1 MSATTEATAASAGHG
16 HDHDHDRPSH
26 CENCRADLHGHYCHE
41 CGQSVHNPVR
51 NFGHAVEEVFESF
64 WHLDGRVFRTLRDLL
79 SPGKVAR
86 DYLAGHRVRYL
97 PPLRLFVIASVLTFF
112 VAQFAIHVETATHF
126 DIDTAQSTT
135 VRLGNVK
142 KQMRAAQSVVEVEE
156 LRARIVGELRVAAA
170 AAPVARSTIE
180 ASIAGVQRQADKRIE
195 ALRAEQGL
203 SAQDVASQRAEGDR
217 LAAAPKPGSMEAAKD
232 LAEVERLRDARIAR
246 LRDEHAAQ
254 AAGLRDASTL
264 AAQIRVANAEAGCRI
279 AQLQIGH
286 AASSEGARAHDKDRA
301 RYGETDCDGMDDP
314 ISFNGKPWD
323 AKTNPLTVTWWPRF
337 ANDWLN
343 RQVGKG
349 EANFQRA
356 TKDPALY
363 IHALIGAIPS
373 ALFLMVPIFALL
385 LKIAYLGSGRGYLE
399 HLVVALY
406 SHTYLCL
413 ALLAMFVLMLLG
425 DAIAPHWAGFA
436 WIKGLGIGLLWL
448 WMPIYLLLMEK
459 RVYANGWALTLLR
472 YTLIGGAYFFLMSL
486 ATAGIMAAA
495 IVRM

>member
-1 MSATTEATAASAGHG
+1 MSAPTETTAASANHG
-16 HDHDHDRPSH
+16 HDDPSH
-26 CENCRADLHGHYCHE
+26 CENCKAELHGHYCHD

-97 PPLRLFVIASVLTFF
+97 PPLRVFVIASVLTFF
-112 VAQFAIHVETATHF
+112 VAQFAIHVETNSHF
-126 DIDTAQSTT
+126 DIDTAQRTT

-142 KQMRAAQSVVEVEE
+142 KQMRDADSVVEVEE
-156 LRARIVGELRVAAA
+156 IRARIVGELRAAAA
-170 AAPVARSTIE
+170 AAPVARNTIE
-180 ASIAGVQRQADKRIE
+180 ASIVSVERQADKRIE
-195 ALRAEQGL
+195 ALRALQGL
-203 SAQDVASQRAEGDR
+203 DPEQIAAQKAEGDR
-217 LAAAPKPGSMEAAKD
+217 LASAPKPGSLQSAKT
-232 LAEVERLRDARIAR
+232 LAEAERLRDERIAR
-246 LRDEHAAQ
+246 LRAEQ
-254 AAGLRDASTL
+254 AALPAASRDATAL
-264 AAQIRVANAEAGCRI
+264 AARIRQANAEAGCRI
-279 AQLQIGH
+279 AELQVGH
-286 AASSEGARAHDKDRA
+286 AQSSEGANARRKDRE
-301 RYGETDCDGMDDP
+301 RFGETDCDGVDDP
-314 ISFNGKPWD
+314 LSFNGRPWD
-323 AKTNPLTVTWWPRF
+323 PQTNPLKVQWWPQF

-349 EANFQRA
+349 ESNFQRA

-363 IHALIGAIPS
+363 VHALIGAIPS

-385 LKIAYLGSGRGYLE
+385 LKLAYLGSGRGYLE

-413 ALLAMFVLMLLG
+413 TLLAMFVLMLLG
-425 DAIAPHWAGFA
+425 DAIAPHWTGFA

-459 RVYANGWALTLLR
+459 RVYGNGWPLTLLR
-472 YTLIGGAYFFLMSL
+472 YTLIGWAYFVLLSL
-486 ATAGIMAAA
+486 ATAALMASA

>member
-1 MSATTEATAASAGHG
+1 MSAPNEAKASSAGHG
-16 HDHDHDRPSH
+16 HDDHPSH
-26 CENCRADLHGHYCHE
+26 CENCKAELQGHYCHA

-51 NFGHAVEEVFESF
+51 NLGHALEEVFESF

-86 DYLAGHRVRYL
+86 EYLAGRRVRYI
-97 PPLRLFVIASVLTFF
+97 PPLRLFVIVSVMTFF
-112 VAQFAIHVETATHF
+112 VAQFAIHVESNTHF

-142 KQMRAAQSVVEVEE
+142 KQMRDADSVAEVEE
-156 LRARIVGELRVAAA
+156 LRARMVGELRTAAA
-170 AAPVARSTIE
+170 AAPVARNAIE
-180 ASIAGVQRQADKRIE
+180 ASIVSVQRQADKRIE
-195 ALRAEQGL
+195 LLRAEQGL
-203 SAQDVASQRAEGDR
+203 DAEQVATQRAEGER
-217 LAAAPKPGSMEAAKD
+217 LAGAPRPGSIDAAKN
-232 LAEVERLRDARIAR
+232 LAEVERLRDERIAALQAQR
-246 LRDEHAAQ
+246 AQ
-254 AAGLRDASTL
+254 AAPQSRESSDYAGL
-264 AAQIRVANAEAGCRI
+264 IRQANLEAGCRI
-279 AQLQIGH
+279 AQLQVAH
-286 AASSEGARAHDKDRA
+286 AGRSEGAGLRAPDRQ
-301 RYGETDCDGMDDP
+301 RYGEVECDDSEGP
-314 ISFNGKPWD
+314 LSFNGRPWD
-323 AKTNPLTVTWWPRF
+323 PKTNPLKVEWWPQF

-349 EANFQRA
+349 EVNFQRA

-385 LKIAYLGSGRGYLE
+385 LKIAYVGSGRGYLE

-406 SHTYLCL
+406 SHIYLCL

-425 DAIAPHWAGFA
+425 DAIAPHWAGVV
-436 WIKGLGIGLLWL
+436 WLKGLAIGLLWT

-459 RVYANGWALTLLR
+459 RVYANGWPLTLLR
-472 YTLIGGAYFFLMSL
+472 YLLIGSAYFFLLSL
-486 ATAGIMAAA
+486 ATVALMTAA

>member
-195 ALRAEQGL
+195 ALRAEQG
-203 SAQDVASQRAEGDR
+203 
-217 LAAAPKPGSMEAAKD
+217 
-232 LAEVERLRDARIAR
+232 
-246 LRDEHAAQ
+246 
-254 AAGLRDASTL
+254 
-264 AAQIRVANAEAGCRI
+264 
-279 AQLQIGH
+279 
-286 AASSEGARAHDKDRA
+286 
-301 RYGETDCDGMDDP
+301 
-314 ISFNGKPWD
+314 
-323 AKTNPLTVTWWPRF
+323 
-337 ANDWLN
+337 
-343 RQVGKG
+343 
-349 EANFQRA
+349 
-356 TKDPALY
+356 
-363 IHALIGAIPS
+363 
-373 ALFLMVPIFALL
+373 
-385 LKIAYLGSGRGYLE
+385 
-399 HLVVALY
+399 
-406 SHTYLCL
+406 
-413 ALLAMFVLMLLG
+413 
-425 DAIAPHWAGFA
+425 
-436 WIKGLGIGLLWL
+436 
-448 WMPIYLLLMEK
+448 
-459 RVYANGWALTLLR
+459 
-472 YTLIGGAYFFLMSL
+472 
-486 ATAGIMAAA
+486 
-495 IVRM
+495 